1 MRVPVVM
8 RLPVLIV
15 LAFLLAAAAPLRAAA
30 QAAPTAP
37 GSPGSGATAESPDA
51 AAPAGAV
58 QPGAAAPVAAP
69 VAGEDEGGWNFDDEG
84 EEERAETTAEIVKP
98 QIVDIVGFSG
108 LMVLC
113 MVSFFKKS
121 ERLKIATLVYTLV
134 FLGFLRS
141 QLYSVVNIFGLMT
154 LNLPIFSHA
163 IFTYMFW
170 GVTLGTTVV
179 WGRIYCGR
187 LCAYGALTQ
196 LMDTFVP
203 KSWQLKIPAKVEQN
217 AYYFKY
223 ALLAFVILYYFATK
237 DILISRWV
245 EPFWMFGALANF
257 SAFTSVPGAWVLWGL
272 LAVLLLASIVVKN
285 LYCRFICPV
294 GTFLGIISSVTTI
307 FRIKRWSECK
317 TCKICEKACEW
328 GAIQGPRIVRS
339 ECVRCDDCERIYD
352 DEQKCVHHIVIR
364 RKEEVLARQ
373 AAQAKAHPL
382 PT

>member
-1 MRVPVVM
+1 M
-8 RLPVLIV
+8 RLPGLIL
-15 LAFLLAAAAPLRAAA
+15 LAFLLAATSPFRAAA
-30 QAAPTAP
+30 EDAPAIPAGAAAQF
-37 GSPGSGATAESPDA
+37 PDA
-51 AAPAGAV
+51 AATAEAV

-69 VAGEDEGGWNFDDEG
+69 AAGDDDGGWNFDDEE
-84 EEERAETTAEIVKP
+84 EEERALTTAEIVKP
-98 QIVDIVGFSG
+98 QIVDIVAFTG

-121 ERLKIATLVYTLV
+121 EKLKVATLVYTLV

-154 LNLPIFSHA
+154 LSLPIFSHS

-203 KSWQLKIPAKVEQN
+203 QKWQLKIPVKVEQN

-223 ALLAFVILYYFATK
+223 ALLAFVIVYYFATK

-257 SAFTSVPGAWVLWGL
+257 SAFTAVPGAWLLWGML
-272 LAVLLLASIVVKN
+272 VVLLLASIVVKN

-352 DEQKCVHHIVIR
+352 DELKCVHHIVIR

-382 PT
+382 PS